1 MADIILTINAGS
13 SSVKF
18 SAQQIAEGKLTP
30 LALGQIDGIGGRATF
45 SAKKTGGEKTEFE
58 LDQTHARID
67 HRMALS
73 AVLDWMDGALSGS
86 NVVGVG
92 HRVVHGGPNFSQ
104 PILVTAENFAAL
116 KALEPLAPLHQPYN
130 LAGVAAAVETFPKAA
145 QVACFDTAFHRR
157 HPFIADTYALP
168 RKYYDEGVRRYGFH
182 GLSYEFI
189 HRILRYEEPV
199 LARGKVIV
207 AHLGNG
213 ASLCAIEAG
222 KSVASTMGFTAL
234 DGLPMGTR
242 CGQLDP
248 GVVLYLMA
256 EKKMTADQITDLLY
270 RNSGLK
276 GMSGLSNDMR
286 DLEASGEQ
294 SAKDAIAYFVSRVRR
309 EIGGLSAVLGGLDCI
324 VMTGGIGE
332 NAVNVRKAILE
343 KMEWF
348 GIQIDWEAN
357 ARNERVI
364 SEKGSPTVALILKTD
379 EERMIAA
386 HTAELLGL
394 KQPLVPAIS

>member
-1 MADIILTINAGS
+1 MGDIILTINAGS

-18 SAQQIAEGKLTP
+18 SAQEIAEGKLTP
-30 LALGQIDGIGGRATF
+30 LASGLIDGIGGKATF
-45 SAKKTGGEKTEFE
+45 SARKSGGEKTHFV
-58 LDQTHARID
+58 LDQTHAAVD
-67 HRMALS
+67 HKMALT
-73 AVLDWMDGALSGS
+73 AVLDWMEDQLPGA

-92 HRVVHGGPNFSQ
+92 HRVVHGGPNYAQ
-104 PILVTAENFAAL
+104 PVLVTTETFKDL

-130 LAGVAAAVETFPKAA
+130 LAGVEAAIHAFPHAA
-145 QVACFDTAFHRR
+145 QVACFDTAFHRK
-157 HPFIADTYALP
+157 HPFIADTFALP
-168 RKYYDEGVRRYGFH
+168 RQYYDEGVRRYGFH

-213 ASLCAIEAG
+213 ASLCAINAG
-222 KSVASTMGFTAL
+222 RSVASTMGFTAL

-248 GVVLYLMA
+248 GVVLYLMS
-256 EKKMTADQITDLLY
+256 EKKMSAAEITDLLY
-270 RNSGLK
+270 KNSGLK
-276 GMSGLSNDMR
+276 GMSGISNDMR
-286 DLEASGEQ
+286 DLEASTEQ
-294 SAKDAIAYFVSRVRR
+294 SAKDAIDYFVSRVRR

-324 VMTGGIGE
+324 VLTGGIGE
-332 NAVNVRKAILE
+332 NAVNIRRAIL
-343 KMEWF
+343 KDMEWF
-348 GIQIDWEAN
+348 GIQIDEDAN

-394 KQPLVPAIS
+394 KQPIVPAIS